1 MKRHL
6 IILATL
12 LFALPASAQNNV
24 AIKTNLL
31 YGATSFTPNLSI
43 EVGLGKQTTID
54 LAVGY
59 NWFNVD
65 YCSTSKN
72 NNKKLAHWIVQPE
85 ARYYLCERFNGHFFG
100 VHPTYSEYNIGG
112 YNLPM
117 FFGKG
122 SQDFR
127 HQGYAFGV
135 GVSYGYQLM
144 LGRKWNL
151 EFNIGAGYMQFEYDK
166 FDRVACGKQIEAN
179 ATNSYFGITKA
190 GITIAF
196 ML

>member
-1 MKRHL
+1 MKKLL
-6 IILATL
+6 IIFSL
-12 LFALPASAQNNV
+12 LLVAMSASAQNNV

-31 YGATSFTPNLSI
+31 YGATSYTPNLSI

-54 LAVGY
+54 LAMGY

-65 YCSTSKN
+65 FCNN

-85 ARYYLCERFNGHFFG
+85 VRYFLCERFSGHFFG
-100 VHPTYSEYNIGG
+100 AHTTYSEYNIAG

-127 HQGYAFGV
+127 HQGHAYGAGI
-135 GVSYGYQLM
+135 SYGYQLI

-166 FDRVACGKQIEAN
+166 FDRVECGKLIEQDVVKN
-179 ATNSYFGITKA
+179 YFGLTKA
-190 GITIAF
+190 GITISF

>member
-1 MKRHL
+1 MKKLL
-6 IILATL
+6 IIFSL
-12 LFALPASAQNNV
+12 LLVAMSASAQNNV

-31 YGATSFTPNLSI
+31 YGATSYTPNLSI

-54 LAVGY
+54 LAMGY

-65 YCSTSKN
+65 FCNN

-85 ARYYLCERFNGHFFG
+85 VRYFLCERFNGHFFG
-100 VHPTYSEYNIGG
+100 AHTTYSEYNIAG

-127 HQGYAFGV
+127 HQGHAYGAGI
-135 GVSYGYQLM
+135 SYGYQLI

-166 FDRVACGKQIEAN
+166 FDRVQCGKLIEQDVVKN
-179 ATNSYFGITKA
+179 YFGLTKA
-190 GITIAF
+190 GITISF